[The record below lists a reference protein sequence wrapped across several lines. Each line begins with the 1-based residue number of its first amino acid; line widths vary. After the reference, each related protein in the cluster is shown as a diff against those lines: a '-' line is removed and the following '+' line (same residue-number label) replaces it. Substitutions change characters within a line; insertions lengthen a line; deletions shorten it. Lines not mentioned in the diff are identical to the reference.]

1 MTHPSRSGGQILV
14 DALQVHGVDTAFG
27 VPGESYLDVLDAL
40 HDSNIRFVINR
51 QEGGAAFMAEAYG
64 KLTGKPGICFVTR
77 GPGATNA
84 SIGVHTAYQ
93 DSTPM
98 ILFIGQVGTDFMDR
112 EAFQEIDY
120 RRMYGQMAKWVAQ
133 IDRADRIP
141 EYMARAFQVATSGRP
156 GPVVLALPEDMLIA
170 QAEVADTRRYQPVQA
185 SPSSAQVAQLRQML
199 LDAKKPL
206 LLLGGATWT
215 EAACA
220 DVQKF
225 AEANGLPVACAFRFQ
240 DLLDNAHPHYI
251 GDVGIGINPKLA
263 ARVKDA
269 DLLIAFG
276 PRLGEMTTSGYSLL
290 ASPVPKQ
297 RLVHIH
303 PDPQEL
309 GSVYQAELM
318 IAGGAPETARMLAAM
333 EPVDSSAWRHT
344 VEEAKRELR
353 AWQEQPPIFKD
364 GALSPKPP
372 LDLWQLV
379 QDLQAA
385 LPRDTI
391 ITNGAGNYAT
401 WAHRFWRYGAM
412 RTQLA
417 PTSGAMGYGVPAGVA
432 AKIVDPQR
440 TVVTFAGDGEFMM
453 TGQELAT
460 AVQYRAGLILIVF
473 NNNMFGTIRMHQER
487 TYPGRVSGT
496 ELHNPDF
503 AALAQAYGGQGE
515 VVEKTADFAPAL
527 QRAVAFANERKLP
540 AVIEL
545 RYDGN
550 LITPG
555 ATLET
560 IRKNAE
566 AAKAG

>member
-141 EYMARAFQVATSGRP
+141 EYIARAFQVATSGRP

-185 SPSSAQVAQLRQML
+185 SPSAAQIDTLRSML
-199 LDAKKPL
+199 LEAKKPL
-206 LLLGGATWT
+206 LLLGGGTWT
-215 EAACA
+215 DEACA

-240 DLLDNAHPHYI
+240 DLLDNDHPQYV

-263 ARVKDA
+263 ARVKEA
-269 DLLIAFG
+269 DVLIAFG

-344 VEEAKRELR
+344 VEEAKAELR

-364 GALSPKPP
+364 GSAP
-372 LDLWQLV
+372 LNLWQLV
-379 QDLQAA
+379 QDLQAT
-385 LPRDTI
+385 LPHDTI

-440 TVVTFAGDGEFMM
+440 TVLTFAGDGEFMM

-487 TYPGRVSGT
+487 EYPGRVSGT

-503 AALAQAYGGQGE
+503 AALARAYGGQGE

-560 IRKNAE
+560 IRKNAQV
-566 AAKAG
+566 AKAG